1 MIRLYSVSMSA
12 RVHEIVVA
20 EREDEFHKGTIE
32 VTQVV
37 PLNNVQYLLLCIR
50 KGEEMARERIQKS
63 EEERERQERQGEA
76 GIIPQIRV
84 EQIREMFELVLC
96 TDY

>member
-63 EEERERQERQGEA
+63 EEERDKKDKEKQGSYL
-76 GIIPQIRV
+76 R
-84 EQIREMFELVLC
+84 FVLSR
-96 TDY
+96 YE

>member
-50 KGEEMARERIQKS
+50 KGEEMARERIQNQK
-63 EEERERQERQGEA
+63 ERERERET
-76 GIIPQIRV
+76 RKT
-84 EQIREMFELVLC
+84 RRSRDHTSDSC
-96 TDY
+96 